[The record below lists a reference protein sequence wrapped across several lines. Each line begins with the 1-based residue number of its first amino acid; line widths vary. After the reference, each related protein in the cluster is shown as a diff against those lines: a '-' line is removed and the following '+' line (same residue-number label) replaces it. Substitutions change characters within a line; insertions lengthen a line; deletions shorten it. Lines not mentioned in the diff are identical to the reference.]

1 MIKSNSNLI
10 ALSPKKIMTNSSS
23 YQKREI
29 EAKRTA
35 ISNQINRKE
44 HKKIIKKVQLLKR
57 TERPIIIKAII
68 SRIKKN
74 N

>member
-1 MIKSNSNLI
+1 MIKRNSNLI

-23 YQKREI
+23 YQRRGT

-44 HKKIIKKVQLLKR
+44 HKKVIKKVQLLKR
-57 TERPIIIKAII
+57 MERQITVRLITSK
-68 SRIKKN
+68 IKKN